1 MIDALIRWSL
11 RHRVIVVALATA
23 FLAWGGWTVTRMPL
37 DVLPDLTAPTVTILA
52 EAPGMDPLEIESL
65 VTFPIESALNGAAGV
80 RRVRSATAV
89 GVAVVWVEFDWG
101 QEINRARQTV
111 TEKLSLVSGSL
122 PPDVEPPFLAPVSSI
137 MGEVLFIDLESDRH
151 SPLEVRTIAETVVRR
166 RLLAVPGVSQVI
178 ATGGEQ
184 KQYEV
189 VLDPARLAAHQ
200 VTLEDVERALA
211 AANRNATA
219 GFHVAQGQEYLVRGV
234 GRLAGIDA
242 IAVVPVKTT
251 GAAPVLVRD
260 VGAVREGA
268 AIKRG
273 EGSHNARPAVIIGI
287 QKQPAVNTLE
297 LTGRIDA
304 TLEDIQRALPQG
316 MRIHRDLFRQADF
329 IEQSLRNL
337 FTALIE
343 GAALVI
349 LVVILFL
356 MNIRAAII
364 TLLALPLSLVA
375 AVIAMDRFGLTINSM
390 SLGGLAIAI
399 GELVDDAI
407 IDVENVVRRLRENA
421 ARPEGERA
429 PILDVVYQAST
440 EIRHSVVFA
449 TVIVVLVFLPLF
461 MLSSVEGR
469 LLRPLGFGYVVALV
483 ASLIVALTV
492 TPVLSSWLLPHS
504 RLIASGGEPRLTQRL
519 KAVYERWLAQ
529 AFAWWRLV
537 LGTAA
542 ALLVAAVVAILAA
555 GRSFLPEFNEGALT
569 VSAVT
574 IPGTSLADANAL
586 GNALE
591 RLLLGVPEVTSTAR
605 RTGRAELDEHV
616 QGVESAEID
625 VRLAMKDR
633 PRDAV
638 LEELRQRVSLLPG
651 ANVTIGQPISHR
663 IDHMLSGTRA
673 NIAVKIFGDD
683 LLTLRQLAASVQSEM
698 AQVDGVVDLS
708 AEAQTDIPTI
718 TVKPDPGAAARHGLE
733 TGAVA
738 AALQTARVGR
748 VVGQILEGRIAF
760 PLVVRYATD
769 ATDATDA
776 TGATDATPAGDL
788 ASIGRTRI
796 QTPDRRQ
803 IPLASVAT
811 IREDRGPNFVMRE
824 NVQRRIVVQSNVS
837 GRDLRGVVNDIQA
850 RVARNVRLPRGYHVE
865 YGGQFESEAQASR
878 QLLLLSIGVIVA
890 IFFILSAAFG
900 SPRDGLL
907 IMLNLPLALIGGV
920 IGVYL
925 AGGVLSVASIVGFI
939 TLFGIATRNGIML
952 VSHIRHLQ
960 EHEGVT
966 DFQTAVVRGATE
978 RLVPILMTALAAGL
992 ALVPIALSAGQPGSE
1007 IQAPMAMVIMFGL
1020 ASSTALNMIVVPVVY
1035 ARFGRPVSAETAS
1048 ILPSR
1053 ILTTRSASTS
1063 ASSR

>member
-11 RHRVIVVALATA
+11 RHRAIVVALAAA
-23 FLAWGGWTVTRMPL
+23 FLLWGGWTAMRIPL

-65 VTFPIESALNGAAGV
+65 VTFPIESSLNGAAGV

-101 QEINRARQTV
+101 QDIQRARQTV

-122 PPDVEPPFLAPVSSI
+122 PPTVEPPFLAPVSSI

-184 KQYEV
+184 KHYEV
-189 VLDPARLAAHQ
+189 VLEPARLAAHQ
-200 VTLEDVERALA
+200 VTLDEIAHALT
-211 AANRNATA
+211 AANQNATA
-219 GFHVAQGQEYLVRGV
+219 GFQVSQGQEYLVRGV
-234 GRLAGIDA
+234 GRLTSLDS
-242 IAVVPVKTT
+242 IAAVSVKTT
-251 GAAPVLVRD
+251 DGTPVLIRD
-260 VGAVREGA
+260 VGTVREGA

-273 EGSHNARPAVIIGI
+273 EGSHDARPAVIVGI

-297 LTGRIDA
+297 LTERIDA
-304 TLEDIQRALPQG
+304 TLSDIQRALPAG
-316 MRIHRDLFRQADF
+316 MTIHRDLFRQADF
-329 IEQSLRNL
+329 IEQSLHNL
-337 FTALIE
+337 FRALLE

-349 LVVILFL
+349 LVVIVFL
-356 MNIRAAII
+356 MNARAALI

-421 ARPEGERA
+421 ARPEGERL
-429 PILDVVYQAST
+429 PVLDIVYQAST

-483 ASLIVALTV
+483 ASLVVALTV
-492 TPVLSSWLLPHS
+492 TPVLCSWLLPKS
-504 RLIASGGEPRLTQRL
+504 RVIASGTEPRLTLRL
-519 KAVYERWLAQ
+519 KEGYERWLTH
-529 AFAWWRLV
+529 AFTWWRLV

-542 ALLVAAVVAILAA
+542 ALLVAAIAAILGM

-574 IPGTSLADANAL
+574 IPGTSLADSNAL

-591 RLLLGVPEVTSTAR
+591 RLLLSVPEVSSTAR

-625 VRLAMKDR
+625 VRLVMKDR
-633 PRDAV
+633 SRDAV
-638 LEELRQRVSLLPG
+638 LEELRQKVSLLPG
-651 ANVTIGQPISHR
+651 TNVTIGQPISHR

-683 LLTLRQLAASVQSEM
+683 LPTLRQLATRVQAEM
-698 AQVDGVVDLS
+698 AQVAGVVDL
-708 AEAQTDIPTI
+708 ATEAQTDIPTL
-718 TVKPDPGAAARHGLE
+718 TVKVDASAAARQGLE
-733 TGAVA
+733 TGAVT

-748 VVGQILEGRIAF
+748 VVGQILEGQIAF
-760 PLVVRYATD
+760 PLVVRYAD
-769 ATDATDA
+769 DGAGARATSRGDTVGSA
-776 TGATDATPAGDL
+776 AGSHIGELDTV
-788 ASIGRTRI
+788 GRTRI

-803 IPLASVAT
+803 IPLAAVAT

-824 NVQRRIVVQSNVS
+824 NVQRRIVVQSNVA
-837 GRDLRGVVNDIQA
+837 GRDLRGVVNDIQT
-850 RVARNVRLPRGYHVE
+850 RVAQNVKLPQGYHVE

-878 QLLLLSIGVIVA
+878 QLLLLSLGVIAA

-900 SPRDGLL
+900 SSRDGLL

-920 IGVYL
+920 VGAYL

-952 VSHIRHLQ
+952 VSHIRYLQ

-966 DFQTAVVRGATE
+966 DFRTAVIRGATE

-992 ALVPIALSAGQPGSE
+992 ALVPIALSAGEPGSE

-1020 ASSTALNMIVVPVVY
+1020 ASSTALNMIVVPVLY
-1035 ARFGRPVSAETAS
+1035 AHFGRPVFAASQTAT
-1048 ILPSR
+1048 PV
-1053 ILTTRSASTS
+1053 
-1063 ASSR
+1063 

>member
-1 MIDALIRWSL
+1 MINELIRWSL
-11 RHRVIVVALATA
+11 GHRTIVVALAAA
-23 FLAWGGWTVTRMPL
+23 FLVWGGWTATRIPL
-37 DVLPDLTAPTVTILA
+37 DVLPDLTAPTVTILS

-89 GVAVVWVEFDWG
+89 GVAIVWVEFDWG
-101 QEINRARQTV
+101 QDINRARQTV
-111 TEKLSLVSGSL
+111 AEKLTLVSGSL
-122 PPDVEPPFLAPVSSI
+122 PPTVEPPFLAPVSSI

-151 SPLEVRTIAETVVRR
+151 SALELRTVAETVVRR

-189 VLDPARLAAHQ
+189 VLDPTRLAAHE
-200 VTLEDVERALA
+200 VTLEEVERALT

-219 GFHVAQGQEYLVRGV
+219 GFQVAHGQEYLVRGV
-234 GRLAGIDA
+234 GRLGDIDA
-242 IAVVPVKTT
+242 IAAVNVKATA
-251 GAAPVLVRD
+251 AAPVLIRD
-260 VGAVREGA
+260 VGTVREGA
-268 AIKRG
+268 ALKRS
-273 EGSHNARPAVIIGI
+273 EGSHNAKPAVIVGI
-287 QKQPAVNTLE
+287 LKQPAVNTLE
-297 LTGRIDA
+297 LTKRIEA
-304 TLEDIQRALPQG
+304 TLDDIQWALPQG
-316 MRIHRDLFRQADF
+316 MQIHRDLFRQADF
-329 IEQSLRNL
+329 IQQSLSNL
-337 FTALIE
+337 FTAFAE

-349 LVVILFL
+349 IVVVVFL
-356 MNIRAAII
+356 MNVRAAVI

-375 AVIAMDRFGLTINSM
+375 AVIAIDRFGLTINSM

-421 ARPEGERA
+421 VRPEAERL
-429 PILDVVYQAST
+429 PVLEVVYRASS

-449 TVIVVLVFLPLF
+449 TVIVALVFLPLF

-469 LLRPLGFGYVVALV
+469 LLRPLGFGYVVALT
-483 ASLIVALTV
+483 ASLVVALTV
-492 TPVLSSWLLPHS
+492 TPVLCSWMLPQS
-504 RLIASGGEPRLTQRL
+504 RLMEGTEPRLTRRL
-519 KAVYERWLAQ
+519 KAAYERWLEH
-529 AFAWWRLV
+529 AFSYWRSV
-537 LGTAA
+537 IATAA
-542 ALLVAAVVAILAA
+542 ALLVAALVGMLSA

-574 IPGTSLADANAL
+574 IPGTSLADSNAL

-591 RLLLGVPEVTSTAR
+591 RLMLGVPEVTSTAR

-625 VRLAMKDR
+625 VRLQMKDR
-633 PRDAV
+633 SREAV
-638 LEELRQRVSLLPG
+638 LEELRQRASLLPG
-651 ANVTIGQPISHR
+651 TNVTIGQPISHR

-673 NIAVKIFGDD
+673 NIAVKVFGDD
-683 LLTLRQLAASVQSEM
+683 LPTLRQLASQVQSQM
-698 AQVDGVVDLS
+698 SQVQGVVDL
-708 AEAQTDIPTI
+708 ATEQQTDIPTLK
-718 TVKPDPGAAARHGLE
+718 VRVDPAAAARQGLE
-733 TGAVA
+733 SGTVTE
-738 AALQTARVGR
+738 ALQTARVGHA
-748 VVGQILEGRIAF
+748 VGQILEGQVAF
-760 PLVVRYATD
+760 PLVVRYAPD
-769 ATDATDA
+769 ESS
-776 TGATDATPAGDL
+776 DL
-788 ASIGRTRI
+788 EALGTTRI

-803 IPLASVAT
+803 ILLSSVAT
-811 IREDRGPNFVMRE
+811 IQEDRGPNFVMRE

-837 GRDLRGVVNDIQA
+837 GRDLRSVVNDIQA
-850 RVARNVRLPRGYHVE
+850 RVGQHVKLPQGYHVE

-878 QLLLLSIGVIVA
+878 QLLWLSIGVIVA

-900 SPRDGLL
+900 SSRDGLL

-920 IGVYL
+920 VGVYL

-966 DFQTAVVRGATE
+966 DFRIAVRRGATE

-992 ALVPIALSAGQPGSE
+992 ALVPIALSAGEPGSE

-1020 ASSTALNMIVVPVVY
+1020 LSSTALNMIVVPLLY
-1035 ARFGRPVSAETAS
+1035 ERFGRPPQA
-1048 ILPSR
+1048 R
-1053 ILTTRSASTS
+1053 DG
-1063 ASSR
+1063 

>member
-11 RHRVIVVALATA
+11 SHRAIVVALAAA
-23 FLAWGGWTVTRMPL
+23 FLAWGGWTAARIPL

-101 QEINRARQTV
+101 QDINRARQTV
-111 TEKLSLVSGSL
+111 TEKLSLVSGTL

-151 SPLEVRTIAETVVRR
+151 SPLEVRTAAETIVRR

-189 VLDPARLAAHQ
+189 VVDPARLAAHQ
-200 VTLEDVERALA
+200 VTLDDVNRALA

-219 GFHVAQGQEYLVRGV
+219 GFHVAQGQEFLVRGV
-234 GRLAGIDA
+234 GRLTSLDA
-242 IAVVPVKTT
+242 IGAVSVKTT
-251 GAAPVLVRD
+251 GATPVLVRD
-260 VGAVREGA
+260 IGAVREGA

-297 LTGRIDA
+297 LTRRIDA
-304 TLEDIQRALPQG
+304 TLDDIQRALPQG

-329 IEQSLRNL
+329 IEQSLENL
-337 FTALIE
+337 FKAFLE
-343 GAALVI
+343 GAGLVI
-349 LVVILFL
+349 VVVIVFL
-356 MNIRAAII
+356 MNVRAAAI

-421 ARPEGERA
+421 ARPEGERL
-429 PILDVVYQAST
+429 PVLDVVYRAST

-461 MLSSVEGR
+461 VLSSVEGR

-483 ASLIVALTV
+483 ASLVVALTV
-492 TPVLSSWLLPHS
+492 TPVLCSWLLPNS
-504 RLIASGGEPRLTQRL
+504 RLIASGTEPRVTQWL
-519 KAVYERWLAQ
+519 KAIYERWLTH
-529 AFAWWRLV
+529 AFTWRRLV

-542 ALLVAAVVAILAA
+542 ALLIAAIAGMFAA

-574 IPGTSLADANAL
+574 IPGTSLADSNAL

-591 RLLLGVPEVTSTAR
+591 RLLLSVPEVTSTAR

-625 VRLAMKDR
+625 VRLAVKDR
-633 PRDAV
+633 PRDVV
-638 LEELRQRVSLLPG
+638 LEDMRQKVSLLPG
-651 ANVTIGQPISHR
+651 TNVTIGQPISHR

-673 NIAVKIFGDD
+673 NVAVKIFGDD
-683 LLTLRQLAASVQSEM
+683 LPALRQLAASVQAEM
-698 AQVDGVVDLS
+698 SQVEGVVDL
-708 AEAQTDIPTI
+708 AVEAQTDIPTL
-718 TVKPDPGAAARHGLE
+718 TVKVDAAAAARQGLE
-733 TGAVA
+733 TGTVA
-738 AALQTARVGR
+738 DALRTARVGQ
-748 VVGQILEGRIAF
+748 VVGQILEGQIAF
-760 PLVVRYATD
+760 PLVVRYAHD
-769 ATDATDA
+769 SSDSNGGNVSGSGSGSGG
-776 TGATDATPAGDL
+776 GADL
-788 ASIGRTRI
+788 LAIGRTQI

-803 IPLASVAT
+803 IPLSSVAA

-850 RVARNVRLPRGYHVE
+850 RVARNVRLPQGYHVE

-878 QLLLLSIGVIVA
+878 QLVLLSIGVIAA
-890 IFFILSAAFG
+890 IFLILSAAFG

-920 IGVYL
+920 IGVHL

-966 DFQTAVVRGATE
+966 DFHTAVVRGATE

-992 ALVPIALSAGQPGSE
+992 ALVPIAVSAGQPGSE

-1035 ARFGRPVSAETAS
+1035 ARFGRPSPQ
-1048 ILPSR
+1048 PS
-1053 ILTTRSASTS
+1053 
-1063 ASSR
+1063 